1 MCSEESTPDATHESP
16 RLSPWQMLV
25 RIPSWILIG
34 LVRIY
39 QWTLSPI
46 MGRDCRFQPTCSH
59 YFIGAV
65 NKYGAVR
72 GALKG
77 IWRICRCHPWGGSGY
92 DPP

>member
-1 MCSEESTPDATHESP
+1 MCSEDSTPDAPPEP
-16 RLSPWQMLV
+16 ARLGPWQVLV

-72 GALKG
+72 GTVKG
-77 IWRICRCHPWGGSGY
+77 IWRICRCNPWGGSGY

>member
-1 MCSEESTPDATHESP
+1 MCSEETTPDASP
-16 RLSPWQMLV
+16 EPSRLSLWQALV

-72 GALKG
+72 GTVKG

>member
-1 MCSEESTPDATHESP
+1 M
-16 RLSPWQMLV
+16 

-72 GALKG
+72 GAVKG
-77 IWRICRCHPWGGSGY
+77 IWRICRCNPWGGSGY

>member
-1 MCSEESTPDATHESP
+1 MCSEDSTPDAPPEPS
-16 RLSPWQMLV
+16 RLGPWQVLV

-72 GALKG
+72 GAVKG
-77 IWRICRCHPWGGSGY
+77 IWRICRCNPWGGSGY

>member
-1 MCSEESTPDATHESP
+1 MCSEESTPDAPPESA
-16 RLSPWQMLV
+16 RLSPWQAIV